1 MDNKSYNNGTDFT
14 SVESTVKKVRTT
26 VENAVKNNDYQELNR
41 SITDMVNETLRQYQ
55 QIHPSAVSKN
65 GSSGQNVSTVKKT
78 SESRAQLYAGTH
90 VEKIKDI
97 ILIIV
102 GACIGCKA
110 GILFLWALV
119 SEIICHDVGVAPILL
134 TLIFTL
140 LGVWAIYSGVCG
152 LGRIKRFKKYI
163 RAIGD
168 RTYCDFEHLAGVTG
182 RKIDFVKKDVRGM
195 IRKGWFME
203 GAIDKAE
210 TCLITSTETYR
221 QYKITEKSYTE
232 KKVKE
237 ENIQKKD
244 IDQSKNISPDVQEI
258 LDKGNMYIKKI
269 HDCNDA
275 IPGEEISAKIV
286 QIEQIV
292 EQIFKRVQDHPEII
306 PDLRKLMEYYLP
318 TTVKL
323 LEAYEDMDKQ
333 VVQGETIKASKKE
346 IEDTLDTLNEAFA
359 KLLDSVFHDTALD
372 VSTDISVLNTML
384 AQEGLTKDAFERR

>member
-78 SESRAQLYAGTH
+78 SESCAQLYAGTH

-110 GILFLWALV
+110 GILFLWTLV

-182 RKIDFVKKDVRGM
+182 REIDFVKKDVRGM